1 MSNARYYHKALL
13 LTDGTVLVTGGE
25 RSSPITSAE
34 LYDFS
39 TGTWTTTINM
49 NVARCGHGAN
59 ILTDGKVLVSGGNG
73 ISNAVNSAELY

>member
-1 MSNARYYHKALL
+1 
-13 LTDGTVLVTGGE
+13 
-25 RSSPITSAE
+25 
-34 LYDFS
+34 
-39 TGTWTTTINM
+39 M